1 MSKAPNSN
9 DWTCPRCNNVNFA
22 SRTKCN
28 RCPTFNPFSA
38 HASAQRNQRHNQRI
52 LQPLQDKTEQV
63 MEDEEIRSEF
73 ELGFADYNDDWGM
86 KVNPDKL
93 NTLNCLNGHLSAEED
108 YYRDPRR
115 RPRFTFYAVD
125 EQLPPD
131 AFNLERL
138 LSSQDIRPDDLKKL
152 NGNGIRTAGH
162 VRKTGVDELVK
173 SLGLHSSMRYAL
185 NSILDSLPQPSAWAR
200 VAKNRVADPFRI
212 RLNKDST
219 GISPRWTEGNFQV
232 EIEELESKSKEGKS
246 KTYPFRIRVAG
257 FDLDTSMMALR
268 PDQWRPEVAAKWSEL
283 LDKAVKGNIKPHLH
297 FREAADDY
305 NTFRKSQAVGLLIR
319 EATGQAKNL
328 AHTIR
333 DANELP
339 PYSQSES
346 GVTLLNPGLNFKSRM
361 TVLDRS
367 GVETQRKAVTT
378 GLLCPDISL
387 IRGPPGTGKTTV
399 ICEIIQQLA
408 VEQGLRILMVAPTHI
423 AVDNVLE
430 RIGLV
435 DGPNF
440 LPGVYPLRHASN
452 SRAVSGHLRMFTW
465 DELSSGLRSRL
476 AQTLESGLN
485 QNLASDKISAI
496 QQDWLTQLRQSVKGR
511 DDEGELHV
519 DIIGHMLKHNVNL
532 VCATT
537 IGISTGGHFEAED
550 IPFDLVIIDEASKA
564 TLGEF
569 LVPGIR
575 AKRWLLVGDEKQLSP
590 HVDQSKIDFILARII
605 WRHFVWSM
613 NKPDADG
620 KPTGKSTWVHQ
631 LTKPAKEQ
639 IKEAHIR
646 EGVSVSKD
654 GNELVGFFA
663 MRPEI
668 QKMFEKCAVSVRISL
683 EQWFEHR
690 MSNNENLRREH
701 QWRIYSSI
709 LNLRADLEDKWSEIS
724 YDSQVRK
731 WENTKKKIDD
741 DFIRAVANWE
751 RKCHSTKQA
760 HERAVI
766 AYKKRQEE
774 IKNYPTIL
782 TKAKEGFQAR
792 ETTREKEFTE
802 KMLEYESLV
811 DEWDSA
817 EKKTRGPKP
826 KKPTAFKA
834 GKFKSPK
841 EPKELSNPGRYQKP
855 KKPVKQNYPDE
866 PVKRAPSW
874 RRPPPKKPATMQLY
888 NQKTGK
894 WFDAMWDK
902 KERKIKS
909 LPPGENKW
917 KSAPHNSGAIK
928 PWCYDQ
934 KYSDSLDRLWRDLVM
949 VADFEYNSG
958 FELLAERLSKNKRK
972 DRIVSLNVQHRM
984 HPKIAAFNSQ
994 VVYGNEYHSGSKMVE
1009 RGFPTRLLG
1018 TPLKKDDSLILLDT
1032 SLFGKE
1038 AMEQLDEGKPGR
1050 YVNVAE
1056 AKVIVEAIDDL
1067 AKDLASIPH
1076 PDDRYWEIA
1085 VISFY
1090 KAQAAAIEK
1099 ALRVSDVVQSKGRR
1113 FVDKKTKSVRIEVN
1127 VVDRFQGREAD
1138 VVLLPMTRANNRG
1151 SLGFMTVL
1159 NRINVATSRARH
1171 RLIIVG
1177 NARQL
1182 EEMGKKYD
1190 ARNAN
1195 DDLESSMTENTA
1207 PQNFVSQLI
1216 NHVQKNGRSLQ
1227 ISLKDLR
1234 NDWKDISLVRKPR
1247 NGHKKGGRR

>member
-1 MSKAPNSN
+1 M
-9 DWTCPRCNNVNFA
+9 
-22 SRTKCN
+22 
-28 RCPTFNPFSA
+28 
-38 HASAQRNQRHNQRI
+38 
-52 LQPLQDKTEQV
+52 TEG
-63 MEDEEIRSEF
+63 SEF
-73 ELGFADYNDDWGM
+73 GKGFADDHDDWGM
-86 KVNPDKL
+86 KVDPEKL

-138 LSSQDIRPDDLKKL
+138 MSSQDIRPDDLKKL
-152 NGNGIRTAGH
+152 SKGGIRTVGH
-162 VRKTGVDELVK
+162 VRKTGVDELIK

-212 RLNKDST
+212 RLHKDSV
-219 GISPRWTEGNFQV
+219 GVPPRWSEGNFQV
-232 EIEELESKSKEGKS
+232 EIEELESKGKGTKP
-246 KTYPFRIRVAG
+246 KTYPFRIRIEG
-257 FDLDTSMMALR
+257 FDPDTSMMTLR
-268 PDQWRPEVAAKWSEL
+268 PDQWRSEVASRWAEL

-297 FREAADDY
+297 LREGADDY
-305 NTFRKSQAVGLLIR
+305 NTFRKSQAVGSLIR
-319 EATGQAKNL
+319 EATEQAKSL

-333 DANELP
+333 DANKLP
-339 PYSQSES
+339 SYNQSDT
-346 GVTLLNPGLNFKSRM
+346 GANLLNPGLNLKSRM
-361 TVLDRS
+361 KALDKN
-367 GVETQRKAVTT
+367 GVENQRKAVFT
-378 GLLCPDISL
+378 GLSCPDISL

-408 VEQGLRILMVAPTHI
+408 VEQGLRVLMVAPTHI

-430 RIGLV
+430 RIGLIE
-435 DGPNF
+435 GPNF

-452 SRAVSGHLRMFTW
+452 SRMVSLHLRKFTW

-476 AQTLESGLN
+476 AESLKSGLN
-485 QNLASDKISAI
+485 QNLGSDTISSI
-496 QQDWLTQLRQSVKGR
+496 QQDWLTQLRQPVKGR
-511 DDEGELHV
+511 DEDGEERV

-537 IGISTGGHFEAED
+537 IGISTGGYFEAD
-550 IPFDLVIIDEASKA
+550 GIPFDIAIIDEASKA

-590 HVDQSKIDFILARII
+590 HVNQSKIDFILARII
-605 WRHFVWSM
+605 WKHFVWSM
-613 NKPDADG
+613 NKKNGDG
-620 KPTGKSTWVHQ
+620 KPTGKSVWVHQ
-631 LTKPAKEQ
+631 LTKPAKEH
-639 IKEAHIR
+639 IKGAHIR
-646 EGVSVSKD
+646 DGVSVSKD

-668 QKMFEKCAVSVRISL
+668 QKMFEECAVSVRISL
-683 EQWFEHR
+683 VQWFEHR
-690 MSNNENLRREH
+690 MSNNENLRRGN

-724 YDSQVRK
+724 FDSQVRK
-731 WENTKKKIDD
+731 WQDAKKKIDD

-751 RKCHSTKQA
+751 RKCNSTKQA
-760 HERAVI
+760 HERVVI
-766 AYKKRQEE
+766 AYKERQTA
-774 IKNYPTIL
+774 IKEYPKIL
-782 TKAKEGFQAR
+782 AKAEQDFENQETAR
-792 ETTREKEFTE
+792 EEEYAK
-802 KMLEYESLV
+802 KISNYESLV
-811 DEWDSA
+811 NEWDSA

-826 KKPTAFKA
+826 KKPTVFKI
-834 GKFKSPK
+834 GKFKPPK
-841 EPKELSNPGRYQKP
+841 KPDVLAKPKRYQKP
-855 KKPVKQNYPDE
+855 KKPKKQAYPEE
-866 PVKRAPSW
+866 PEKRPKSW
-874 RRPPPKKPATMQLY
+874 RRPPRNRPKVAKIRVKGKWVNSMWDWEEKTDVPLPDGWDPRKPA
-888 NQKTGK
+888 
-894 WFDAMWDK
+894 
-902 KERKIKS
+902 
-909 LPPGENKW
+909 
-917 KSAPHNSGAIK
+917 PHTSGAIK

-934 KYSDSLDRLWRDLVM
+934 RYSDSLDRLWKDLVM
-949 VADFEYNSG
+949 VTDFEYNSG
-958 FELLAERLSKNKRK
+958 FELLAERLSKNKRN

-984 HPKIAAFNSQ
+984 HPKIAEFNSQ
-994 VVYGNEYHSGSKMVE
+994 VVYGNEYHSGSQMVE

-1056 AKVIVEAIDDL
+1056 AKAIVEAIDDI

-1076 PDDRYWEIA
+1076 PDDRHWEIA

-1090 KAQAAAIEK
+1090 KAQAAAIRK
-1099 ALRVSDVVQSKGRR
+1099 ALRVSDVVESKGWH
-1113 FVDKKTKSVRIEVN
+1113 FVDKKTKTVRIEVN
-1127 VVDRFQGREAD
+1127 VVDGFQGREAD
-1138 VVLLPMTRANNRG
+1138 VVLLSMTRANKRG
-1151 SLGFMTVL
+1151 ILGFIDRL

-1171 RLIIVG
+1171 RLILVG

-1182 EEMGKKYD
+1182 EDMGSKYD
-1190 ARNAN
+1190 AKNS
-1195 DDLESSMTENTA
+1195 DEDSESSITENKV

-1227 ISLKDLR
+1227 ISPKDLR
-1234 NDWKDISLVRKPR
+1234 NDWKDIKLVRKPR
-1247 NGHKKGGRR
+1247 NGRKRGGRK

>member
-1 MSKAPNSN
+1 
-9 DWTCPRCNNVNFA
+9 V
-22 SRTKCN
+22 
-28 RCPTFNPFSA
+28 
-38 HASAQRNQRHNQRI
+38 
-52 LQPLQDKTEQV
+52 TE
-63 MEDEEIRSEF
+63 EPEF
-73 ELGFADYNDDWGM
+73 DLGFADEHDDWGK
-86 KVNPDKL
+86 KVDPDKL

-115 RPRFTFYAVD
+115 RPRFTFYVVD
-125 EQLPPD
+125 DQLHPD

-138 LSSQDIRPDDLKKL
+138 LLSQDIRPDDLKKL
-152 NGNGIRTAGH
+152 NGGGIRTAGH

-173 SLGLHSSMRYAL
+173 LLDLHHSMRYAL
-185 NSILDSLPQPSAWAR
+185 NSILDSIPQPSAWAR
-200 VAKNRVADPFRI
+200 VTKNRFADPFRM
-212 RLNKDST
+212 RLNKGSV
-219 GISPRWTEGNFQV
+219 GIPPRWEEGNFQV
-232 EIEELESKSKEGKS
+232 EIEELERKGKGEKSKV
-246 KTYPFRIRVAG
+246 YPFRIRVAG
-257 FDLDTSMMALR
+257 FDPDTSMMVLR
-268 PDQWRPEVAAKWSEL
+268 PDQWRPEIAAKWSEL
-283 LDKAVKGNIKPHLH
+283 LDKAAKGKIEPRLH

-333 DANELP
+333 DANKLP
-339 PYSQSES
+339 SYSQSDS

-361 TVLDRS
+361 TTSDRS

-378 GLLCPDISL
+378 GLTCPDISL

-408 VEQGLRILMVAPTHI
+408 VEKGLRILMVAPTHI

-485 QNLASDKISAI
+485 QNRGSDKIFAI

-511 DDEGELHV
+511 DEEGELHV

-537 IGISTGGHFEAED
+537 IGISTGGHFEAEG
-550 IPFDLVIIDEASKA
+550 IPFDIAIIDEASKA

-613 NKPDADG
+613 NKKNAGG
-620 KPTGKSTWVHQ
+620 KPSGKSVWVHQ
-631 LTKPAKEQ
+631 LTKPAKEH
-639 IKEAHIR
+639 IKGAHIR
-646 EGVSVSKD
+646 DGVSVSKD
-654 GNELVGFFA
+654 GDELVGFFA
-663 MRPEI
+663 MRPEV
-668 QKMFEKCAVSVRISL
+668 QKMFEECAVSVRISL

-701 QWRIYSSI
+701 QWRIYSFI

-731 WENTKKKIDD
+731 WENAKKMIDD
-741 DFIRAVANWE
+741 DFIRVVAKWE
-751 RKCHSTKQA
+751 RACRSTKQE
-760 HERAVI
+760 HERAVT
-766 AYKKRQEE
+766 AYKECQVE
-774 IKNYPTIL
+774 IKAYPTTFAKAEQDFQVTETDREEEY
-782 TKAKEGFQAR
+782 TKR
-792 ETTREKEFTE
+792 IS
-802 KMLEYESLV
+802 EYESQV
-811 DEWDSA
+811 DEWESA
-817 EKKTRGPKP
+817 ERKTRGPKP
-826 KKPTAFKA
+826 QKPTGFKK
-834 GKFKSPK
+834 GKFKPPK
-841 EPKELSNPGRYQKP
+841 EPEVLSNPDRYQKP
-855 KKPVKQNYPDE
+855 KKPNKQAYPQE
-866 PVKRAPSW
+866 PKKSPKSW
-874 RRPPPKKPATMQLY
+874 RRPPRNRPKVAQIRVEEKWVNSMWNWEEKTDVPLPEGWDPRKPA
-888 NQKTGK
+888 
-894 WFDAMWDK
+894 
-902 KERKIKS
+902 
-909 LPPGENKW
+909 
-917 KSAPHNSGAIK
+917 PHTSGAIK
-928 PWCYDQ
+928 PWCYEQ

-958 FELLAERLSKNKRK
+958 FELLADRLSKNKRN

-984 HPKIAAFNSQ
+984 HPKIAEFNSQ
-994 VVYGNEYHSGSKMVE
+994 VVYGNEYHSGSQMVE

-1018 TPLKKDDSLILLDT
+1018 TPLKKDDSLVLLDT
-1032 SLFGKE
+1032 SLFGRE
-1038 AMEQLDEGKPGR
+1038 AMEQLDEGKGGR
-1050 YVNVAE
+1050 YINVAE
-1056 AKVIVEAIDDL
+1056 AKVIVEAIDDI
-1067 AKDLASIPH
+1067 AKDLSSIPH

-1090 KAQAAAIEK
+1090 KAQASAIQK
-1099 ALRVSDVVQSKGRR
+1099 ALRVSDVVESKGWH
-1113 FVDKKTKSVRIEVN
+1113 FVDKKTKTVRIEVN

-1138 VVLLPMTRANNRG
+1138 VVLLPMTRANKRG

-1171 RLIIVG
+1171 RLILVG

-1182 EEMGKKYD
+1182 EEMGAKYD
-1190 ARNAN
+1190 ARNA
-1195 DDLESSMTENTA
+1195 DEDSESSMTENSA

-1227 ISLKDLR
+1227 ISPKDLR
-1234 NDWKDISLVRKPR
+1234 NDWKGINLVRKPR
-1247 NGHKKGGRR
+1247 NSSKRGGRR

>member
-1 MSKAPNSN
+1 M
-9 DWTCPRCNNVNFA
+9 RV
-22 SRTKCN
+22 
-28 RCPTFNPFSA
+28 
-38 HASAQRNQRHNQRI
+38 
-52 LQPLQDKTEQV
+52 TE
-63 MEDEEIRSEF
+63 EPEF
-73 ELGFADYNDDWGM
+73 DLGFADEYDDWGM
-86 KVNPDKL
+86 KVDPEKL

-115 RPRFTFYAVD
+115 RPRFTFYAMD

-138 LSSQDIRPDDLKKL
+138 MSSQDIRPDDLKKL
-152 NGNGIRTAGH
+152 SKGGIRTVGH

-200 VAKNRVADPFRI
+200 VTKNRVADPFRI
-212 RLNKDST
+212 RLHKDSV
-219 GISPRWTEGNFQV
+219 GVPPRWSEGNFQV
-232 EIEELESKSKEGKS
+232 EIEELESKGNRKKP
-246 KTYPFRIRVAG
+246 KPFRIRIED
-257 FDLDTSMMALR
+257 FDPNTSMMTLR
-268 PDQWRPEVAAKWSEL
+268 PDQWRPETTSRWAEL
-283 LDKAVKGNIKPHLH
+283 LDKAVKGTIKPHLH
-297 FREAADDY
+297 LREGADDY
-305 NTFRKSQAVGLLIR
+305 NTFRKSQAVNSLIM
-319 EATGQAKNL
+319 EATEQAKSL

-333 DANELP
+333 DANRLP
-339 PYSQSES
+339 SYNQSDT
-346 GVTLLNPGLNFKSRM
+346 GANLLNPGLNLKSRM
-361 TVLDRS
+361 KALDKN
-367 GVETQRKAVTT
+367 GVETQRKAVFT
-378 GLLCPDISL
+378 GLSCPDISL

-408 VEQGLRILMVAPTHI
+408 VEQGLRVLMVAPTHI

-435 DGPNF
+435 EGPNF

-452 SRAVSGHLRMFTW
+452 SRAVSNHLRMFTW

-476 AQTLESGLN
+476 AESLESGLN
-485 QNLASDKISAI
+485 HNLGSDTVSSI
-496 QQDWLTQLRQSVKGR
+496 QQDWLTQLRQPVKGR
-511 DDEGELHV
+511 DEDGEERV

-537 IGISTGGHFEAED
+537 IGISTGGYFEAD
-550 IPFDLVIIDEASKA
+550 GIPFDIAIIDEASKA

-605 WRHFVWSM
+605 WKHFVWSM
-613 NKPDADG
+613 NKKNGDG
-620 KPTGKSTWVHQ
+620 KSTGKSVWVHQ
-631 LTKPAKEQ
+631 LTNPAKEH
-639 IKEAHIR
+639 IKGAHIR
-646 EGVSVSKD
+646 DGVSVSKD

-668 QKMFEKCAVSVRISL
+668 QKMFEECAVSVRISL

-701 QWRIYSSI
+701 QWRIYSSV
-709 LNLRADLEDKWSEIS
+709 LNLRADLEDKWSDIS
-724 YDSQVRK
+724 FDSQVRK
-731 WENTKKKIDD
+731 WQVAMKKIDD
-741 DFIRAVANWE
+741 DFIQAVANWK
-751 RKCHSTKQA
+751 RKCDSTKQA

-766 AYKKRQEE
+766 AYKERQTA
-774 IKNYPTIL
+774 IKEYPKIL
-782 TKAKEGFQAR
+782 AKAKEDFQAK
-792 ETTREKEFTE
+792 ENIREKQFTK
-802 KMLEYESLV
+802 KMAEYESLV

-817 EKKTRGPKP
+817 ENKTRGPKP
-826 KKPTAFKA
+826 KKPKVFKP
-834 GKFKSPK
+834 GKFKPPK
-841 EPKELSNPGRYQKP
+841 EPDALSNPGRYQKP
-855 KKPVKQNYPDE
+855 KKPKKQAYPEE
-866 PVKRAPSW
+866 PKKRPKSW
-874 RRPPPKKPATMQLY
+874 RRPPRNRPKVAKIRVKGKWVNSMWDWKEKTEVPLPDDWEPRKPA
-888 NQKTGK
+888 
-894 WFDAMWDK
+894 AH
-902 KERKIKS
+902 I
-909 LPPGENKW
+909 
-917 KSAPHNSGAIK
+917 SGAIK

-934 KYSDSLDRLWRDLVM
+934 RYSDNLDRLWKDLVM

-958 FELLAERLSKNKRK
+958 FELLAERLSKNKRN

-984 HPKIAAFNSQ
+984 HPKIAEFNSQ
-994 VVYGNEYHSGSKMVE
+994 VVYGNEYHSGSQMVE

-1056 AKVIVEAIDDL
+1056 AKVIVEAIDDI

-1090 KAQAAAIEK
+1090 KAQAAAIQK
-1099 ALRVSDVVQSKGRR
+1099 ALRVSDVVESNGWR

-1138 VVLLPMTRANNRG
+1138 VVLLPMTRANKRG

-1171 RLIIVG
+1171 RLILVG

-1182 EEMGKKYD
+1182 EEMGTKYD
-1190 ARNAN
+1190 ARNV
-1195 DDLESSMTENTA
+1195 DHDSESSMTENTA

-1227 ISLKDLR
+1227 ISPKDLR
-1234 NDWKDISLVRKPR
+1234 NDWKDINLVRKPR
-1247 NGHKKGGRR
+1247 NGRKGGGRK

>member
-1 MSKAPNSN
+1 M
-9 DWTCPRCNNVNFA
+9 
-22 SRTKCN
+22 
-28 RCPTFNPFSA
+28 
-38 HASAQRNQRHNQRI
+38 
-52 LQPLQDKTEQV
+52 TEDV
-63 MEDEEIRSEF
+63 EF
-73 ELGFADYNDDWGM
+73 DLGFADDHDDWGL
-86 KVNPDKL
+86 KVNPEKL

-125 EQLPPD
+125 EKLHPD
-131 AFNLERL
+131 NFNIERL
-138 LSSQDIRPDDLKKL
+138 MSSQDIRPDDLKKL
-152 NGNGIRTAGH
+152 SEGKIRTVGH

-185 NSILDSLPQPSAWAR
+185 NSILDNLPQPSAWAR
-200 VAKNRVADPFRI
+200 VAKNTAADPFRI
-212 RLNKDST
+212 RLHKDSV
-219 GISPRWTEGNFQV
+219 GVPPRWSEGNFQV
-232 EIEELESKSKEGKS
+232 EIEELERKGKGKKP
-246 KTYPFRIRVAG
+246 KTYQFRIRIEG
-257 FDLDTSMMALR
+257 FDPDTSIMTLR
-268 PDQWRPEVAAKWSEL
+268 PDQWRPEVASKWSEL
-283 LDKAVKGNIKPHLH
+283 LDKAVKGTIKPHLH
-297 FREAADDY
+297 LRQGADDY
-305 NTFRKSQAVGLLIR
+305 NTFRKSQAVGSLIH
-319 EATGQAKNL
+319 EATEQARSL

-339 PYSQSES
+339 SYNQYDT
-346 GVTLLNPGLNFKSRM
+346 GVNLLNPGLNLKSRM
-361 TVLDRS
+361 NALDRS
-367 GVETQRKAVTT
+367 GVEIQRKAVFT
-378 GLLCPDISL
+378 GLTCPDISL

-408 VEQGLRILMVAPTHI
+408 VEQGLRVLMVAPTHI

-452 SRAVSGHLRMFTW
+452 SRAVSNHLRMFTW

-476 AQTLESGLN
+476 AGTLESGLN
-485 QNLASDKISAI
+485 KNLESDKVSSI
-496 QQDWLTQLRQSVKGR
+496 QQDWLTQLRQPVKGR
-511 DDEGELHV
+511 DEEGEERV

-537 IGISTGGHFEAED
+537 IGISTGGYFEAD
-550 IPFDLVIIDEASKA
+550 GIPFDVAIIDEASKA

-605 WRHFVWSM
+605 WKHFVWSM
-613 NKPDADG
+613 NKKNG
-620 KPTGKSTWVHQ
+620 EEKPTGKSVWVHQ
-631 LTKPAKEQ
+631 LTKPSKEH
-639 IKEAHIR
+639 IKGAHIH

-668 QKMFEKCAVSVRISL
+668 QKMFEDCAVSVRISL

-724 YDSQVRK
+724 FESQVRK
-731 WENTKKKIDD
+731 WQEAKKRIDD
-741 DFIRAVANWE
+741 NFIRAVTGWE
-751 RKCHSTKQA
+751 RKCNSTKQT
-760 HERAVI
+760 HERAVT
-766 AYKKRQEE
+766 AYNERQAT
-774 IKNYPTIL
+774 IKEYPKIL
-782 TKAKEGFQAR
+782 AKAKEEFQN
-792 ETTREKEFTE
+792 KESIRQKDFAN
-802 KMLEYESLV
+802 KISEYDSLV
-811 DEWDSA
+811 NEWVSA

-826 KKPTAFKA
+826 KKPKAFKE
-834 GKFKSPK
+834 GKFKPPN
-841 EPKELSNPGRYQKP
+841 EPKQLADPGRYNKP
-855 KKPVKQNYPDE
+855 KKPNKEAYPEE
-866 PVKRAPSW
+866 PKKRPKSW
-874 RRPPPKKPATMQLY
+874 RRPPVKKPTVLQLY
-888 NQKTGK
+888 NQKTGV
-894 WFDAMWDK
+894 WFNAMWDWK
-902 KERKIKS
+902 TREMKP
-909 LPPGENKW
+909 LPRGMRPQR
-917 KSAPHNSGAIK
+917 SAPHISGAIK
-928 PWCYDQ
+928 PWCFDM
-934 KYSDSLDRLWRDLVM
+934 KRADNLDRLWIDLVM

-958 FELLAERLSKNKRK
+958 FELLAERLSKNKRN

-984 HPKIAAFNSQ
+984 HPKIAEFNSR
-994 VVYGNEYHSGSKMVE
+994 VVYGDEYHSGSNMVE

-1038 AMEQLDEGKPGR
+1038 AMEQLDEGKRGR

-1056 AKVIVEAIDDL
+1056 AKVIVEAIDDI
-1067 AKDLASIPH
+1067 AKDLASISH

-1138 VVLLPMTRANNRG
+1138 VVLLPMTRANERG

-1171 RLIIVG
+1171 RLVLVG

-1182 EEMGKKYD
+1182 EDMGKKYD
-1190 ARNAN
+1190 ARNT
-1195 DDLESSMTENTA
+1195 DEDSESSMTENTA

-1227 ISLKDLR
+1227 ISPKDLR
-1234 NDWKDISLVRKPR
+1234 NDWKGINLVRKPR
-1247 NGHKKGGRR
+1247 NGNKRGGRK

>member
-1 MSKAPNSN
+1 
-9 DWTCPRCNNVNFA
+9 V
-22 SRTKCN
+22 
-28 RCPTFNPFSA
+28 
-38 HASAQRNQRHNQRI
+38 
-52 LQPLQDKTEQV
+52 TE
-63 MEDEEIRSEF
+63 ESDF
-73 ELGFADYNDDWGM
+73 DLGFADEHDDWG
-86 KVNPDKL
+86 KGVDPKNL
-93 NTLNCLNGHLSAEED
+93 NTLRCLNAHLSAEED

-138 LSSQDIRPDDLKKL
+138 MSSQDIRPDDLKKL
-152 NGNGIRTAGH
+152 NSGGIRTVGH
-162 VRKTGVDELVK
+162 VRKTGVDELIR

-212 RLNKDST
+212 HLHKDSV
-219 GISPRWTEGNFQV
+219 GVPLRWSEGNFQV
-232 EIEELESKSKEGKS
+232 EIEELESKGKGSKPRA
-246 KTYPFRIRVAG
+246 YPFRIRIEG
-257 FDLDTSMMALR
+257 FDPDTSMMTLR
-268 PDQWRPEVAAKWSEL
+268 PDQWRPEVASRWAEL

-297 FREAADDY
+297 LREGADDY
-305 NTFRKSQAVGLLIR
+305 NTFRKSQAVSSLIR
-319 EATGQAKNL
+319 EATAQAKSL

-333 DANELP
+333 DANKLP
-339 PYSQSES
+339 SYNQSDT
-346 GVTLLNPGLNFKSRM
+346 GATLLNPGLNFKSRM
-361 TVLDRS
+361 KVLDKS
-367 GVETQRKAVTT
+367 GVETQRKSVFT
-378 GLLCPDISL
+378 GLSCPDISL

-408 VEQGLRILMVAPTHI
+408 VEQGLRVLMVAPTHV

-452 SRAVSGHLRMFTW
+452 SHAVSNHLRMFTW
-465 DELSSGLRSRL
+465 DELSLGLRSRL

-485 QNLASDKISAI
+485 QNLGSDIISSI
-496 QQDWLTQLRQSVKGR
+496 QQDWLTQLRQPVKGR
-511 DDEGELHV
+511 DEDGEERV

-537 IGISTGGHFEAED
+537 IGISTGGHFAAD
-550 IPFDLVIIDEASKA
+550 GIPFDIAIIDEASKA

-605 WRHFVWSM
+605 WRHFTNLSGWLCSKKDCGRK
-613 NKPDADG
+613 NG
-620 KPTGKSTWVHQ
+620 KHLDRCHNCSSKQSNQRTKVSWVEP
-631 LTKPAKEQ
+631 LTKPDKQ
-639 IKEAHIR
+639 HIKGAHIR
-646 EGVSVSKD
+646 DGVSVSKD

-668 QKMFEKCAVSVRISL
+668 RKMFEECAVSVRISL

-701 QWRIYSSI
+701 QWRIYSST

-724 YDSQVRK
+724 FDSQVRK
-731 WENTKKKIDD
+731 WQDAKKKIDD
-741 DFIRAVANWE
+741 DFIRVVANWE
-751 RKCHSTKQA
+751 RKCNSTKQA

-766 AYKKRQEE
+766 AYKGREEE
-774 IKNYPTIL
+774 IKKYPTIL
-782 TKAKEGFQAR
+782 AKAEQDFENQETAR
-792 ETTREKEFTE
+792 EEEYAKQISN
-802 KMLEYESLV
+802 YESLV
-811 DEWDSA
+811 NEWDSA

-826 KKPTAFKA
+826 KKPTVFKV
-834 GKFKSPK
+834 GKFKPPK
-841 EPKELSNPGRYQKP
+841 KPDVLAKPKRYQKP
-855 KKPVKQNYPDE
+855 KKPKKQAYPEE
-866 PVKRAPSW
+866 PKKRPQSW
-874 RRPPPKKPATMQLY
+874 RRPPHNRPKVAKIRVKGKWVNSMWDWEEKTDVPLPDGWDPRKPA
-888 NQKTGK
+888 
-894 WFDAMWDK
+894 
-902 KERKIKS
+902 
-909 LPPGENKW
+909 
-917 KSAPHNSGAIK
+917 PHTSGAIK

-934 KYSDSLDRLWRDLVM
+934 RYSDSLDRLWRNLVM

-958 FELLAERLSKNKRK
+958 FELLAERLSKNKRN

-984 HPKIAAFNSQ
+984 HPKIAEFNSQ
-994 VVYGNEYHSGSKMVE
+994 VVYGNEYHSGSKMVD

-1038 AMEQLDEGKPGR
+1038 AMEQLDRGKGGQ

-1056 AKVIVEAIDDL
+1056 AKVIVEAIDDI

-1090 KAQAAAIEK
+1090 KAQAAAIQK
-1099 ALRVSDVVQSKGRR
+1099 ALRVSDVVESKGRR

-1138 VVLLPMTRANNRG
+1138 VVLLPMTRANKRG

-1171 RLIIVG
+1171 RLLLVG

-1182 EEMGKKYD
+1182 EEMGAKYD
-1190 ARNAN
+1190 AKNT
-1195 DDLESSMTENTA
+1195 DEDLESSMTENTA

-1227 ISLKDLR
+1227 ISPKDLR
-1234 NDWKDISLVRKPR
+1234 NDWKGINLVRKPR
-1247 NGHKKGGRR
+1247 NGRKRGGHR

>member
-1 MSKAPNSN
+1 MPQTNLGGE
-9 DWTCPRCNNVNFA
+9 RV
-22 SRTKCN
+22 TKE
-28 RCPTFNPFSA
+28 P
-38 HASAQRNQRHNQRI
+38 
-52 LQPLQDKTEQV
+52 
-63 MEDEEIRSEF
+63 EF
-73 ELGFADYNDDWGM
+73 GKGFADDHDDWGK
-86 KVNPDKL
+86 KVDPDKL

-115 RPRFTFYAVD
+115 RPIFTFYAVD

-138 LSSQDIRPDDLKKL
+138 LLSQDIRPDDLKKL
-152 NGNGIRTAGH
+152 NGGGIRTAGH

-185 NSILDSLPQPSAWAR
+185 NSILDSLPLPSAWAR

-212 RLNKDST
+212 RLNKDSV
-219 GISPRWTEGNFQV
+219 GIPPRWTEGNFQV
-232 EIEELESKSKEGKS
+232 EIEELERKGKGERSKA
-246 KTYPFRIRVAG
+246 YPFRIRVEG
-257 FDLDTSMMALR
+257 FDSDTSMMTLR
-268 PDQWRPEVAAKWSEL
+268 PDQWIPEVAAKWSEL
-283 LDKAVKGNIKPHLH
+283 LDKASKRNIKPHLH

-333 DANELP
+333 DANKLP
-339 PYSQSES
+339 SYSQSDS
-346 GVTLLNPGLNFKSRM
+346 GMTLLNPGLNLKSRM
-361 TVLDRS
+361 TTLDRS
-367 GVETQRKAVTT
+367 GVETQRKAVAT
-378 GLLCPDISL
+378 GLSCPDISL

-476 AQTLESGLN
+476 AQTLGSGLN
-485 QNLASDKISAI
+485 KNLGSDEISAI

-511 DDEGELHV
+511 DEEGELHV

-550 IPFDLVIIDEASKA
+550 IPFDIAIIDEASKA

-613 NKPDADG
+613 NKKNADG
-620 KPTGKSTWVHQ
+620 EPTGKSIWVHQ
-631 LTKPAKEQ
+631 LTKPAKEH
-639 IKEAHIR
+639 IKGAHIR

-663 MRPEI
+663 MRPEV
-668 QKMFEKCAVSVRISL
+668 QKMFEECSVSVRISL

-709 LNLRADLEDKWSEIS
+709 LNLRADLEDKCSEIS

-731 WENTKKKIDD
+731 RENAKKKIDN
-741 DFIRAVANWE
+741 DFILAVANWE
-751 RKCHSTKQA
+751 RKCHSTKQE
-760 HERAVI
+760 HERAVT
-766 AYKKRQEE
+766 AYNERQAE
-774 IKNYPTIL
+774 IKAYPTIL
-782 TKAKEGFQAR
+782 TKAEQDFQAK
-792 ETTREKEFTE
+792 EITREEEHAKQMS
-802 KMLEYESLV
+802 KYESLV

-826 KKPTAFKA
+826 KKPSAFKT
-834 GKFKSPK
+834 GKFQPPK
-841 EPKELSNPGRYQKP
+841 EPEVLSNPGGYQKP
-855 KKPVKQNYPDE
+855 KKPEKKVYPE
-866 PVKRAPSW
+866 QPKRRPKSW
-874 RRPPPKKPATMQLY
+874 RRPPRNRPQVAQIRVDE
-888 NQKTGK
+888 K
-894 WFDAMWDK
+894 WVNSMWDK
-902 KERKIKS
+902 AKGRDVIS
-909 LPPGENKW
+909 TIGPRWP
-917 KSAPHNSGAIK
+917 APHTSGAIK
-928 PWCYDQ
+928 PWCYDPRF
-934 KYSDSLDRLWRDLVM
+934 SDSLDRLWRDLVM

-958 FELLAERLSKNKRK
+958 FELLADRLSKNKRN
-972 DRIVSLNVQHRM
+972 DRIVTLNVQHRM
-984 HPKIAAFNSQ
+984 HPKIAEFNSQ
-994 VVYGNEYHSGSKMVE
+994 VVYGNEYYSGSKMVE

-1018 TPLKKDDSLILLDT
+1018 TPLKKDDSLVLLDT
-1032 SLFGKE
+1032 SLFGSE
-1038 AMEQLDEGKPGR
+1038 AMEQLDEGKRGR
-1050 YVNVAE
+1050 YINVAE
-1056 AKVIVEAIDDL
+1056 AKVIVEAIDDI

-1090 KAQAAAIEK
+1090 KAQAAAIQK
-1099 ALRVSDVVQSKGRR
+1099 ALRVSDVVESKGWH
-1113 FVDKKTKSVRIEVN
+1113 FVDKKTKTVRIEVN

-1138 VVLLPMTRANNRG
+1138 VVLLPMTRANKRG

-1171 RLIIVG
+1171 RLILVG

-1182 EEMGKKYD
+1182 EEMGAKYD
-1190 ARNAN
+1190 ARNA
-1195 DDLESSMTENTA
+1195 DKDQESSMTENIA

-1227 ISLKDLR
+1227 ISPKDLR
-1234 NDWKDISLVRKPR
+1234 NDWKGINLVRKPR
-1247 NGHKKGGRR
+1247 KGSKRGGRR